1 MDNRNFMILALETI
15 KDSIEAERY
24 SVATEKLEYIIDMI
38 KQEQSTEEADNG

>member
-1 MDNRNFMILALETI
+1 MILALESI
-15 KDSIEAERY
+15 KYSIEGQRY

>member
-15 KDSIEAERY
+15 KKSIKEERY